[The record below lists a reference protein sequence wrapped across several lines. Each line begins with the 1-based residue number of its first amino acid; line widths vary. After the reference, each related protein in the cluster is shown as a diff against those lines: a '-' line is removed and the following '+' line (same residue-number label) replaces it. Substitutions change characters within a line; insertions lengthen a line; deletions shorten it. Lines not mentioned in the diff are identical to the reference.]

1 LEFYL
6 DKRLEEDTF
15 ALGDL
20 PLCKVLLMNVSDFP
34 WIIVVPR
41 LANIIEIFDLSTSQ
55 QENYRKEITYMASK
69 MSKLY
74 KSDKMNIASLGNI
87 VSQFHTHIIA
97 RYKDDAAWPKPVW
110 SLKSMKKYK
119 KEDSIIE
126 IDKLKRLVDDYHWGE
141 NNE

>member
-1 LEFYL
+1 MEFYL

-41 LANIIEIFDLSTSQ
+41 LPNIIEIFDLSTSQ

-74 KSDKMNIASLGNI
+74 TSDKMNIASLGNI

-97 RYKDDAAWPKPVW
+97 RYKDDVAWPKPVW

-126 IDKLKRLVDDYHWGE
+126 IDKLKRLVDDYRWGE

>member
-41 LANIIEIFDLSTSQ
+41 LPNIIEIFDLSTSQ

-74 KSDKMNIASLGNI
+74 TSDKMNIASLGNI

-110 SLKSMKKYK
+110 SLKRMKKYK

>member
-1 LEFYL
+1 MEFYL

-41 LANIIEIFDLSTSQ
+41 LPNIIEIFDLSTSQ

-74 KSDKMNIASLGNI
+74 TSDKMNIASLGNI

-110 SLKSMKKYK
+110 SLKNMKKYK

-126 IDKLKRLVDDYHWGE
+126 IDKLKRLVDDYRWGE